1 MYGLCGLRWDCG
13 EGMRCVHRL
22 WLWFWPPDGKK
33 EKRTLI
39 FYLKETRVGYPLDSY
54 IFTKKHRKVHK
65 NKTNKQKQ
73 IAIFRAVWQTPG
85 CHLVLFSLCSQSLSG
100 PSVVPAT
107 VILVSKPYQVPSY
120 CSLFEEDYL
129 FCMLRIY
136 RELESLKKYTLK
148 KWVRYVFYLK
158 SYLWRG
164 RVEWGCHE

>member
-1 MYGLCGLRWDCG
+1 MCTQTLTLILTSRW
-13 EGMRCVHRL
+13 
-22 WLWFWPPDGKK
+22 KK
-33 EKRTLI
+33 RKRTLI

-129 FCMLRIY
+129 FLYAAYLQRTRIF
-136 RELESLKKYTLK
+136 KKVYTKEVGQICLLFEILFMK
-148 KWVRYVFYLK
+148 RTCGVGLP
-158 SYLWRG
+158 
-164 RVEWGCHE
+164 RVTKEY